1 MSLEKNK
8 YYKNCLNSI
17 DYVDYTNYKEKF
29 DKLVQTVQIL
39 NGKIYG
45 DFISQYYFEN
55 NILNKDDDTYIDI
68 NFKEIN
74 VIFNNY
80 NDRVCFARLMQNI
93 FEMYQN
99 YKSNSNGINKINTSN
114 FHILVNYNH
123 LDKDYSKVINI
134 NIYNNVTFVDLN
146 FHIHYI
152 DVNLLSLQDEG
163 LNLIKYFSKNRIS
176 RIDNGNSNY
185 LRFNS
190 ILNRV
195 INKRF
200 SFIENY
206 NNNIFDNLDKSIDLI
221 LNGWIMDDYHLK
233 DETCV
238 LFLWKN
244 IDNNIRTTYN
254 KKDMDKMKNCN
265 TCSICTSKFK
275 DNDLVINTKC
285 NHNFHWDCNNYNSG
299 IKNWILN
306 FSHKCPMCRYNYC
319 I

>member
-99 YKSNSNGINKINTSN
+99 Y
-114 FHILVNYNH
+114 F
-123 LDKDYSKVINI
+123 
-134 NIYNNVTFVDLN
+134 
-146 FHIHYI
+146 
-152 DVNLLSLQDEG
+152 
-163 LNLIKYFSKNRIS
+163 
-176 RIDNGNSNY
+176 
-185 LRFNS
+185 
-190 ILNRV
+190 
-195 INKRF
+195 
-200 SFIENY
+200 
-206 NNNIFDNLDKSIDLI
+206 
-221 LNGWIMDDYHLK
+221 
-233 DETCV
+233 
-238 LFLWKN
+238 
-244 IDNNIRTTYN
+244 
-254 KKDMDKMKNCN
+254 
-265 TCSICTSKFK
+265 
-275 DNDLVINTKC
+275 
-285 NHNFHWDCNNYNSG
+285 
-299 IKNWILN
+299 
-306 FSHKCPMCRYNYC
+306 
-319 I
+319 